1 MDIYRGYTITKAVR
15 GYTFYGSES
24 LYHLTEE
31 EVMNEIDSIERERVQ
46 LENEHIKTIDNQV
59 KR

>member
-1 MDIYRGYTITKAVR
+1 MDIYRGYTITKAIR

-31 EVMNEIDSIERERVQ
+31 EAMNEIDSIERKRVQ
-46 LENEHIKTIDNQV
+46 LENEQIKLTDSI
-59 KR
+59 K

>member
-1 MDIYRGYTITKAVR
+1 MDIYRGYTITKAIR
-15 GYTFYGSES
+15 GFTFYGSKA

-31 EVMNEIDSIERERVQ
+31 QAMNEIDSIERERVQ
-46 LENEHIKTIDNQV
+46 LDNEHIKTIDNQV

>member
-1 MDIYRGYTITKAVR
+1 MIYRGYTITKAIR

-31 EVMNEIDSIERERVQ
+31 EAMNEIDSIERKRVQ
-46 LENEHIKTIDNQV
+46 LENEQIKLIDQ
-59 KR
+59 K

>member
-1 MDIYRGYTITKAVR
+1 MDIYRGYTITKAIR

-31 EVMNEIDSIERERVQ
+31 EAMNEIDSIERKRVQ
-46 LENEHIKTIDNQV
+46 LENEQIKLIDQ
-59 KR
+59 K